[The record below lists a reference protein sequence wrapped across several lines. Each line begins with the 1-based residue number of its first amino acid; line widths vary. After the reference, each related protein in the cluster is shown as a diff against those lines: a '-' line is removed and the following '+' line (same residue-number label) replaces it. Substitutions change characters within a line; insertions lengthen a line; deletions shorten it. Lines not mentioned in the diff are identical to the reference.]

1 MGEYRARYKEI
12 FDNDHHQYIEYLKK
26 TVPIMHPNNDIVVF
40 SDVLSKSR
48 QHHLII
54 HKEIYAK
61 IKSPNGLYGYLNM
74 NQILFTISIISMKNA
89 TILQGPTVVSGDDLE
104 TFIHIKHNK
113 TGKHIFDETQ
123 TIKVY
128 GDKYIQRVCTTLNDG
143 YALPLQNVLYS
154 SQDKLRADAVDPPEE
169 GSIFKV

>member
-1 MGEYRARYKEI
+1 
-12 FDNDHHQYIEYLKK
+12 
-26 TVPIMHPNNDIVVF
+26 
-40 SDVLSKSR
+40 
-48 QHHLII
+48 
-54 HKEIYAK
+54 
-61 IKSPNGLYGYLNM
+61 
-74 NQILFTISIISMKNA
+74 MKNA

-128 GDKYIQRVCTTLNDG
+128 GDEYIQRVCTTLNDG